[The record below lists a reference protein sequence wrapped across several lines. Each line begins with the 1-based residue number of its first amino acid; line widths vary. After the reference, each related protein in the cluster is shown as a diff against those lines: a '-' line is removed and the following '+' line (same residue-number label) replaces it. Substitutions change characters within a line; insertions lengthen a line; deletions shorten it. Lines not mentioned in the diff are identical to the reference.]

1 MGFLKGIDVVLHV
14 RTPSGRDA
22 FNRETFDTEKVT
34 VGNVL
39 VAPVTQG
46 DVEILSTV
54 GLDGK
59 KIRYQLAIPKGDS
72 HIWEDTLVEFF
83 GETWRT
89 IGFTATGIEDLIPL
103 SWNRKVW
110 VERYG

>member
-1 MGFLKGIDVVLHV
+1 MNKEALIPVVGVVTDV
-14 RTPSGRDA
+14 RT
-22 FNRETFDTEKVT
+22 ET
-34 VGNVL
+34 
-39 VAPVTQG
+39 P
-46 DVEILSTV
+46 DVKTFRVV

-59 KIRYQLAIPKGDS
+59 KIRYQLAIPKGDD